1 MGHKIKELAA
11 AGGWNPGMG
20 TVSGNRR
27 MGTCGNYWR
36 NAVFYLLF
44 CINRNKIPFPGMT
57 LAGKDEQFIDHQGF
71 IFWHFFPIL
80 IGITRKSQLMKTNIT
95 LTLALISALLVSGIN
110 KVSAQEVTEASA
122 TPALMLSFS
131 GNSQGSMADL
141 QWVMENET
149 NCKWFVIERSGENG
163 GFDSIDVVMGINNGN
178 ETSYGFTDPNMLQ
191 GCNWYRIREVDATG
205 AERYSKV
212 VMLSNNQVSAKME
225 IYPNPAVATI
235 NFSIASPA
243 TQQVLVQVYSL
254 SGVMMIANQQELA
267 AGNNL
272 QTVAIGNLKAG
283 NYILKVSSLTG
294 STQYVQPFVKII

>member
-1 MGHKIKELAA
+1 
-11 AGGWNPGMG
+11 
-20 TVSGNRR
+20 
-27 MGTCGNYWR
+27 
-36 NAVFYLLF
+36 
-44 CINRNKIPFPGMT
+44 
-57 LAGKDEQFIDHQGF
+57 
-71 IFWHFFPIL
+71 
-80 IGITRKSQLMKTNIT
+80 MKTNIT

-131 GNSQGSMADL
+131 GNSQGSTADL

-149 NCKWFVIERSGENG
+149 NCKWFVIERSGANG

-178 ETSYGFTDPNMLQ
+178 ETTYSFTDPNMLQ
-191 GCNWYRIREVDATG
+191 GSNWYRIREVDATG

-212 VMLSNNQVSAKME
+212 VMLSNNQISAKMD

-254 SGVMMIANQQELA
+254 SGVMMMANQQELT

-272 QTVAIGNLKAG
+272 QTIAIGNLKAG
-283 NYILKVSSLTG
+283 NYILKVSSLNG
-294 STQYVQPFVKII
+294 SSQYIQPFVKII